1 MTTYSQETALFNFKV
16 INLNCIF
23 GYVFFSPI
31 AYYLSR
37 VAKRNE
43 DKDVLIIL
51 AKFLPATRADIPG
64 AWDNF
69 DENYIKPFLIRD
81 FKNRTVEI
89 EECRQRLNKIHNY
102 DHTTSMSA
110 ILTGFGIK
118 SDNVAKT
125 DAEKEAEAKVVPVS
139 PASLERRKALGAMF
153 GAFKKA

>member
-81 FKNRTVEI
+81 FKNRTVSFF
-89 EECRQRLNKIHNY
+89 CVKKIGGN
-102 DHTTSMSA
+102 
-110 ILTGFGIK
+110 
-118 SDNVAKT
+118 
-125 DAEKEAEAKVVPVS
+125 
-139 PASLERRKALGAMF
+139 
-153 GAFKKA
+153 